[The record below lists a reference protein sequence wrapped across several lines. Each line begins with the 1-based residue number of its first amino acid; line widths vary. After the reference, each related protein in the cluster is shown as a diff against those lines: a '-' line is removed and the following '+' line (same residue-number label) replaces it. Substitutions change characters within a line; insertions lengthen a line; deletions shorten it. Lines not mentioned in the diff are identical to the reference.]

1 MLLLGELRRMARRVI
16 ALTAAAQL
24 LLWCAAC
31 GGFWPG
37 SGTTSPHLLSLTVS
51 PNPFQVALGS
61 TGQAKATGT
70 FSDGT
75 ERDLTSSVSWTV
87 EGANIASIS
96 STGVIRPN
104 STGAGFLRAVYET
117 VSTKAPLTI
126 TAAPLVSLA
135 INPSSPNLPLGLGVQ
150 LKAIGQYADSSTGDV
165 TSQVNWSSGSTT
177 IATVGPSG
185 QAVSRSL
192 GVTTISASMGNVQAS
207 AALSVT
213 AAALTAIAVTGG
225 SQSLAI
231 GQKTQMHALGS
242 FTDGSRQ
249 DLTASAQWTSSNPKV
264 VAVNNAGLAV
274 ASSQGSA
281 TIAASVQSLSAASP
295 LSVTSAGLTA
305 IAVSSDSPSV
315 PVGRTTQMHAIGS
328 YTDGSQQDLTA
339 SVQWTSSN
347 PKVVAVNNAG
357 LATASSQGSATIA
370 ASVQSLSAASPL
382 SVISAALTAIA
393 VSSDS
398 TSVPVG
404 RTTQMHAIGS
414 YTDGSQQDLTAS
426 AQWTSSNPKVV
437 AVNNAGLAVASSQ
450 GSATI
455 AASMQSL
462 SAASPLSVTS
472 AALVSL
478 SVTPSSSVIL
488 LGSTLQLLVTGTYTD
503 GSTADLTA
511 NSTWNSSDLQ
521 TVSVDSHGMVYAFD
535 VGNAQATASYQNQQ
549 ASAGVTVQPT
559 QAVSRFVL
567 PPNGV
572 DTTLR
577 IVSPGAKRAN
587 VCAMIY
593 VFDQNQQMSECC
605 GCNMSPE
612 ALLALSYPAD
622 LLANPLTGIQSAA
635 GTVVVISADHALNP
649 NCDASNIAPSGSLH
663 TWSTA
668 PQKSGHQSYVITE
681 TPGLDAPLADTEL
694 ANIQAQCAFVK
705 ILGSG
710 QGQCSCGN
718 SPAVGH

>member
-339 SVQWTSSN
+339 S
-347 PKVVAVNNAG
+347 
-357 LATASSQGSATIA
+357 
-370 ASVQSLSAASPL
+370 
-382 SVISAALTAIA
+382 
-393 VSSDS
+393 
-398 TSVPVG
+398 
-404 RTTQMHAIGS
+404 
-414 YTDGSQQDLTAS
+414 

-605 GCNMSPE
+605 GCNMSPD

>member
-281 TIAASVQSLSAASP
+281 TIAAS
-295 LSVTSAGLTA
+295 
-305 IAVSSDSPSV
+305 
-315 PVGRTTQMHAIGS
+315 
-328 YTDGSQQDLTA
+328 
-339 SVQWTSSN
+339 
-347 PKVVAVNNAG
+347 
-357 LATASSQGSATIA
+357 
-370 ASVQSLSAASPL
+370 
-382 SVISAALTAIA
+382 
-393 VSSDS
+393 
-398 TSVPVG
+398 
-404 RTTQMHAIGS
+404 
-414 YTDGSQQDLTAS
+414 
-426 AQWTSSNPKVV
+426 
-437 AVNNAGLAVASSQ
+437 
-450 GSATI
+450 
-455 AASMQSL
+455 MQSL

-472 AALVSL
+472 AARVSL
-478 SVTPSSSVIL
+478 SVTPSSGVIL
-488 LGSTLQLLVTGTYTD
+488 PGSAHQLLVTGTYTD

-521 TVSVDSHGMVYAFD
+521 TVSVDSHAMVYAFD
-535 VGNAQATASYQNQQ
+535 VGNAQATASYQHQQ

-567 PPNGV
+567 PPHGV

-587 VCAMIY
+587 VCA
-593 VFDQNQQMSECC
+593 
-605 GCNMSPE
+605 
-612 ALLALSYPAD
+612 
-622 LLANPLTGIQSAA
+622 
-635 GTVVVISADHALNP
+635 
-649 NCDASNIAPSGSLH
+649 
-663 TWSTA
+663 
-668 PQKSGHQSYVITE
+668 
-681 TPGLDAPLADTEL
+681 
-694 ANIQAQCAFVK
+694 
-705 ILGSG
+705 
-710 QGQCSCGN
+710 
-718 SPAVGH
+718 